1 MHVIIGLCLSMKE
14 VRIIAK
20 TAKPPKDS
28 DRVQKSYYCSL
39 LLDKALK
46 FMAADLGKYEN
57 EIVVD
62 ALNSFIPK
70 KYFDMA
76 QK

>member
-1 MHVIIGLCLSMKE
+1 MCHSLKEE
-14 VRIIAK
+14 VRIITK
-20 TAKPPKDS
+20 MSKKP
-28 DRVQKSYYCSL
+28 DRVQKSLYINSQL
-39 LLDKALK
+39 NKALK
-46 FMAADLGKYEN
+46 FMAVGENKSEN
-57 EIVVD
+57 EIVIE

>member
-1 MHVIIGLCLSMKE
+1 MSN
-14 VRIIAK
+14 
-20 TAKPPKDS
+20 KP
-28 DRVQKSYYCSL
+28 DRVQKSLYINSQL
-39 LLDKALK
+39 NKALK
-46 FMAADLGKYEN
+46 FMAVGENKSEN
-57 EIVVD
+57 EIVIE

>member
-1 MHVIIGLCLSMKE
+1 MCHSLKEE
-14 VRIIAK
+14 VRIITK
-20 TAKPPKDS
+20 MSNKP
-28 DRVQKSYYCSL
+28 DRVQKSLYINSQL
-39 LLDKALK
+39 NKALK
-46 FMAADLGKYEN
+46 FMAVGENKSEN
-57 EIVVD
+57 EIVIE